1 MKQRVERSKQMVLS
15 QLRTSLAPFGPP
27 PTPGSREAATPRD
40 AAPATPDYEVIL
52 ERYKFL
58 LELGEEMP
66 EDLVAMVTPRPLA
79 DDLSRWAA
87 FSHRCPA
94 VLQVK
99 SCARKAPRV
108 SDKLVVRPSP
118 TPRRMPSRAFDWLSD
133 WAC

>member
-1 MKQRVERSKQMVLS
+1 MERSKQMVLS

-87 FSHRCPA
+87 FSHRWGPA
-94 VLQVK
+94 ALQVK

-108 SDKLVVRPSP
+108 SDKLVVRPSL
-118 TPRRMPSRAFDWLSD
+118 TPRRMPSRAWLVV
-133 WAC
+133 

>member
-1 MKQRVERSKQMVLS
+1 MERSKQMVLS

-87 FSHRCPA
+87 FSHR
-94 VLQVK
+94 
-99 SCARKAPRV
+99 RPRC
-108 SDKLVVRPSP
+108 VRRRSP
-118 TPRRMPSRAFDWLSD
+118 TRRW
-133 WAC
+133 W